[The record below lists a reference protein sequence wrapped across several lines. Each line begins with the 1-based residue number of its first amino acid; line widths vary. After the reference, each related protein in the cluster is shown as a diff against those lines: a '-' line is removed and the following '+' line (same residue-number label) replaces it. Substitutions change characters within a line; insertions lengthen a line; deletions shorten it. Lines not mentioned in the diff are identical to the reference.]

1 MSGRT
6 TWERPAFDFE
16 EDGAARR
23 LVRAYR
29 AYVER
34 RELARDLGS
43 DHLPAL
49 IADVREAACLVCPWW
64 PRGDPLRDADAS
76 PPLELWLARR
86 GFSRDAVARAAR
98 VAARRARRE
107 TDATRHLARTD
118 AERARADRA
127 ALREARAEVLAAIR
141 AVEAASRARDAA
153 LAEAKQAHDWRRRRG
168 ETGCGWEARAR
179 VRRRL

>member
-29 AYVER
+29 AYGER

-86 GFSRDAVARAAR
+86 RRKRLQRRRLYMLR
-98 VAARRARRE
+98 VGPGPR
-107 TDATRHLARTD
+107 
-118 AERARADRA
+118 
-127 ALREARAEVLAAIR
+127 
-141 AVEAASRARDAA
+141 
-153 LAEAKQAHDWRRRRG
+153 WRRRLRQ
-168 ETGCGWEARAR
+168 TGRQTGGSSA
-179 VRRRL
+179 RRRKAPKGKTPGRSWGDAGVCAEAVNPLPNPPDA

>member
-64 PRGDPLRDADAS
+64 PRGDPLRDADAVVGEAMQSVFRVS
-76 PPLELWLARR
+76 P
-86 GFSRDAVARAAR
+86 
-98 VAARRARRE
+98 
-107 TDATRHLARTD
+107 
-118 AERARADRA
+118 
-127 ALREARAEVLAAIR
+127 
-141 AVEAASRARDAA
+141 
-153 LAEAKQAHDWRRRRG
+153 
-168 ETGCGWEARAR
+168 
-179 VRRRL
+179 